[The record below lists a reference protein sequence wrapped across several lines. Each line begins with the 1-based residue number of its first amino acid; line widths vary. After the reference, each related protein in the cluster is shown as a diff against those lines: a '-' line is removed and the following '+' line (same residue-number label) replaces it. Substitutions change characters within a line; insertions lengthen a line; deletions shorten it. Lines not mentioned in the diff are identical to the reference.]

1 MRHAAGPAG
10 PTTLAA
16 ALTAIADAENA
27 AIYGYSTQG
36 PRLAT
41 PAERAVARGYYDVHR
56 AQLQSVVG
64 WIVTYVGSAASVPPP
79 AAVYSADGQAA
90 TTTPADRLADLE
102 EAAAACYADA
112 VALATGALQ
121 RAAALALQGA
131 AVREAHW
138 RGHAVPYPGLVG
150 RLPA

>member
-79 AAVYSADGQAA
+79 ASVKPNAPSAL
-90 TTTPADRLADLE
+90 PLASSGSH
-102 EAAAACYADA
+102 CCFCSS
-112 VALATGALQ
+112 
-121 RAAALALQGA
+121 
-131 AVREAHW
+131 
-138 RGHAVPYPGLVG
+138 
-150 RLPA
+150 LPKR